1 MVTRCLRQSRGRAWK
16 TPVTGKPIAVRRN
29 CAAGNAFDG
38 PVPFGRGRFFSRFWR
53 GLERVLDGSC
63 RGSHTRTPAMLAE
76 TAALMRTIAAASL
89 PSHLR
94 RRSQGKGGNT
104 NITNRARP
112 RGGHHLFGKIRA
124 ERSIL
129 VLASDPFTAFC
140 TGRSG
145 LAWVSDLSVLTAQ
158 SALWCSGARRSA
170 PCSAKSDLFAVVTIS
185 LSLARPAIDGPRG
198 CQQKPRQ

>member
-1 MVTRCLRQSRGRAWK
+1 MVTPCLRQSRGRAWK

-38 PVPFGRGRFFSRFWR
+38 PVPIGRGRFFR
-53 GLERVLDGSC
+53 GLVRVLPGSC
-63 RGSHTRTPAMLAE
+63 RGSHTRTPARLAE

-104 NITNRARP
+104 NITNRSRP
-112 RGGHHLFGKIRA
+112 RGGHRLFGKIRA

-170 PCSAKSDLFAVVTIS
+170 PCCAKSDLFAVVTIS

>member
-1 MVTRCLRQSRGRAWK
+1 MA
-16 TPVTGKPIAVRRN
+16 
-29 CAAGNAFDG
+29 
-38 PVPFGRGRFFSRFWR
+38 
-53 GLERVLDGSC
+53 GSC

-94 RRSQGKGGNT
+94 RRSQGKGHQAKVTKRRSQGKGGNT

-112 RGGHHLFGKIRA
+112 RGGHRLFGKIRA

-185 LSLARPAIDGPRG
+185 LSLARPAIDRPRG